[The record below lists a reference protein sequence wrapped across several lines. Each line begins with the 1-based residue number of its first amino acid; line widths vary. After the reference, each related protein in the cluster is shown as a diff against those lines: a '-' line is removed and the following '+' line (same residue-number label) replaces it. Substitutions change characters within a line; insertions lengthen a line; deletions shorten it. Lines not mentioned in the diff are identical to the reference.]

1 MIETLATYLRFP
13 FVQYALIAGTL
24 TALCASLLGVTLVL
38 RRFSYIGDGL
48 SHVAFG
54 AMAFAAVFGLADRMA
69 IVLPAT
75 IVCAI
80 LLLCGGRRRN
90 IKGDAAIA
98 MLSAGSLALGY
109 LLLHIFAPSA
119 NLSGDVCGTLFG
131 STAILT
137 LTKGDVIATV
147 VLSSIV
153 VAMFVL
159 CYNRL
164 FAITFDE
171 TFAKATGMPT
181 DRYNVLLAVVIAVVI
196 VLAMHLV
203 GTLLVSALVIFPAM
217 TAMRLCTS
225 FKRVTI
231 CSALISVACALAGML
246 AAIFA
251 GTPVGATIVAANIIA
266 FAATDT
272 CCTGRRTG

>member
-13 FVQYALIAGTL
+13 FVQYALVAGTL
-24 TALCASLLGVTLVL
+24 TALCASLLGVPLVL

-54 AMAFAAVFGLADRMA
+54 AMAFAAVFGLANRMT

-75 IVCAI
+75 VVCAI
-80 LLLCGGRRRN
+80 LLLCGGRRRK

-98 MLSAGSLALGY
+98 MLSAGSLAVGY
-109 LLLHIFAPSA
+109 LLLNLFAPSA

-131 STAILT
+131 TTAILT
-137 LTKGDVIATV
+137 LTKGEVIATV
-147 VLSSIV
+147 VLSVAV

-159 CYNRL
+159 CYNTL

-181 DRYNVLLAVVIAVVI
+181 ERYNVLLAVVIAVVI

-231 CSALISVACALAGML
+231 CAALVSVACALAGMV
-246 AAIFA
+246 AAILA

-266 FAATDT
+266 FAAASVWSSV
-272 CCTGRRTG
+272 R

>member
-13 FVQYALIAGTL
+13 FVQYALVAGTL
-24 TALCASLLGVTLVL
+24 TALCASLLGVPLVL

-54 AMAFAAVFGLADRMA
+54 AMAFAAVFGLADRMT

-75 IVCAI
+75 VACAI
-80 LLLCGGRRRN
+80 LLLCGGRRRK

-98 MLSAGSLALGY
+98 MLSAGSLAVGY
-109 LLLHIFAPSA
+109 LLLNLFAPSA

-131 STAILT
+131 ATAILT
-137 LTKGDVIATV
+137 LTKGEVIATV
-147 VLSSIV
+147 VLSVAV

-159 CYNRL
+159 CYNTL

-181 DRYNVLLAVVIAVVI
+181 ERYNVLLAVVIAVVI

-231 CSALISVACALAGML
+231 CAALVSVACALAGMV
-246 AAIFA
+246 AAILA
-251 GTPVGATIVAANIIA
+251 ETPVGATIVAANIIA
-266 FAATDT
+266 FAAASVWSSV
-272 CCTGRRTG
+272 R

>member
-13 FVQYALIAGTL
+13 FVQYALVAGTL
-24 TALCASLLGVTLVL
+24 TALCASLLGVPLVL

-54 AMAFAAVFGLADRMA
+54 AMAFAAVFGLADRMT

-75 IVCAI
+75 VVCAI
-80 LLLCGGRRRN
+80 LLLCGGRRRK

-98 MLSAGSLALGY
+98 MLSAGSLAVGY
-109 LLLHIFAPSA
+109 LLLHLFAPSA

-131 STAILT
+131 ATAILT
-137 LTKGDVIATV
+137 LTKGAVIATV
-147 VLSSIV
+147 VLSVIV

-159 CYNRL
+159 CYNKL

-181 DRYNVLLAVVIAVVI
+181 GRYNVLLAVVIAVVI

-231 CSALISVACALAGML
+231 CAALISVACALAGMIV
-246 AAIFA
+246 AILA

-266 FAATDT
+266 FAAASLWSSV
-272 CCTGRRTG
+272 R